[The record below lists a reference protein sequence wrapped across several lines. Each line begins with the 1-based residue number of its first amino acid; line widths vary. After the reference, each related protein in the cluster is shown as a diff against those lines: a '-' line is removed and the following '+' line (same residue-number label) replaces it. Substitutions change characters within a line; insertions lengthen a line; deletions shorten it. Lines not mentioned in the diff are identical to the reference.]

1 MDGQPNADPNP
12 EDELVERGVLGD
24 GLSRAGRGNLK
35 LLERAIRE
43 DWPISKNVRHKL
55 TYQMSVILDSDS
67 ERNKVAAARVL
78 IAADNVNAK
87 REAID
92 VAASRSPQAINLN
105 VGIAAE
111 GPVKVFLPHN
121 NRDPL

>member
-1 MDGQPNADPNP
+1 MDGQELIPD
-12 EDELVERGVLGD
+12 DEPVERGVLGD
-24 GLSRAGRGNLK
+24 GLTRAGRGNLR
-35 LLERAIRE
+35 LIERAIRE
-43 DWPISKNVRHKL
+43 DWPISKNIRHKL
-55 TYQMSVILDSDS
+55 TFQMGEILDSPS

-78 IAADNVNAK
+78 IAADSVNAK

-92 VAASRSPQAINLN
+92 VAASRTPQAINLN

-121 NRDPL
+121 DRDPL